1 MARVGMGQSPPW
13 GAEERFCGIGS
24 LAKIWAEKFRD
35 SGRSA
40 PPRSPACPATHKQ
53 NCNTRKNG
61 SCPLGKKEGH
71 VITRYVLQP
80 AGAAPQARTHNT
92 VNRNTETPGR
102 RGSLRPARSLKHS
115 AGPGKTE
122 QKKTHL
128 KLQKRVHPWGSV
140 RAAGAGEESP
150 RSLSACQGE
159 RSPRGYHQA
168 DRTASP
174 GCPLLKGKACVWL
187 PGACLGYRP
196 LPTSTTMAELIY
208 RFPE

>member
-1 MARVGMGQSPPW
+1 MAVNCTSIPQEGPPRPGPAVPVCLGKGRGRGERVARVGMGQSPPW

-115 AGPGKTE
+115 AGPGKTK
-122 QKKTHL
+122 QKKNSL
-128 KLQKRVHPWGSV
+128 KTSETCAPLGICE
-140 RAAGAGEESP
+140 GG
-150 RSLSACQGE
+150 
-159 RSPRGYHQA
+159 RGGG
-168 DRTASP
+168 REP
-174 GCPLLKGKACVWL
+174 PFPFCL
-187 PGACLGYRP
+187 PG
-196 LPTSTTMAELIY
+196 
-208 RFPE
+208 